1 MRHRSLI
8 GTMAILGG
16 LAAYAGAVSLAAER
30 MGTMNGLI
38 QAGFYALAG
47 TVWVVPAAYL
57 TRWMQGSAVS
67 AASSARAGN
76 SAPRSDRCP

>member
-16 LAAYAGAVSLAAER
+16 LAAYAGAVGLAAER
-30 MGTMNGLI
+30 VDTMHWLV

-57 TRWMQGSAVS
+57 TRWMQRSAVS
-67 AASSARAGN
+67 AASSAHAGN
-76 SAPRSDRCP
+76 SAPRSDRFP